1 MGHWQWGTGG
11 MGHMG
16 NEYRRYGPHEQWGI
30 WHNKV
35 QGVWATWA
43 MGTHGA
49 VGYRGMWYSEYQSH
63 GQWRHIG
70 Q

>member
-1 MGHWQWGTGG
+1 MGYRGIGHMGNGDTGG
-11 MGHMG
+11 MGLMG
-16 NEYRRYGPHEQWGI
+16 YEPHGQW
-30 WHNKV
+30 V

-49 VGYRGMWYSEYQSH
+49 VDYRGMGYSGYEPH
-63 GQWRHIG
+63 GQWRHMG